1 MKKITYLLG
10 AGASAEAIPVVNGMH
25 NRLLEITNLLE
36 NIKRQMVRQEGDWPR
51 FEDIGGNLTS
61 IIKDFKWA
69 INEISGHPT
78 FDTLAKKYFLTN
90 NTPELNKLKVVLI
103 LYFSFVQLVDFTLI
117 ANENERGKDE
127 PPFIPRNKYFDKR
140 YDGFIAS
147 IARNE
152 EDGFNLSKNILIL
165 SWNYD
170 MQFEFA
176 LRNYK
181 KKQVQKN
188 QREFNIIP
196 NMHSI
201 QSKHTILEK
210 NDESFLLI
218 KLNGNAFWAMV
229 DPKQPGKLLD
239 YNPWDFDI
247 RNKNKKELIQ
257 FNFNT
262 IIKNYNYLLEKN
274 GILNQIDPIMYLNFA
289 WENSPNFI
297 NKYPTYTNHLNLAV
311 EKARETEIL
320 VIIGYSFPI
329 FNRESDK
336 KMVNS
341 MVNLK
346 KVYIQ
351 DYNAKQIES
360 ILINSLGLS
369 AKKEINFQLEE
380 KNLGQFMIPFELDF
394 NN

>member
-1 MKKITYLLG
+1 
-10 AGASAEAIPVVNGMH
+10 
-25 NRLLEITNLLE
+25 
-36 NIKRQMVRQEGDWPR
+36 
-51 FEDIGGNLTS
+51 
-61 IIKDFKWA
+61 
-69 INEISGHPT
+69 
-78 FDTLAKKYFLTN
+78 
-90 NTPELNKLKVVLI
+90 
-103 LYFSFVQLVDFTLI
+103 
-117 ANENERGKDE
+117 
-127 PPFIPRNKYFDKR
+127 
-140 YDGFIAS
+140 
-147 IARNE
+147 
-152 EDGFNLSKNILIL
+152 
-165 SWNYD
+165 
-170 MQFEFA
+170 
-176 LRNYK
+176 
-181 KKQVQKN
+181 
-188 QREFNIIP
+188 
-196 NMHSI
+196 
-201 QSKHTILEK
+201 
-210 NDESFLLI
+210 
-218 KLNGNAFWAMV
+218 
-229 DPKQPGKLLD
+229 LLD